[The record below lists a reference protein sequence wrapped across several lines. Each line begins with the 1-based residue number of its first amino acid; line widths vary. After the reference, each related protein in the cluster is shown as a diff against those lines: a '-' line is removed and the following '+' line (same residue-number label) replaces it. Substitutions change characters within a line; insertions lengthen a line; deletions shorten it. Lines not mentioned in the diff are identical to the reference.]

1 MINRKTAI
9 YTVMV
14 IAISLLSSVGL
25 FYYLKTDGFSL
36 EHSIKTKQAII
47 QEAATSQ
54 DPDLQNKA
62 KVASQE
68 LALLQQQQ
76 IIDRLTQSIDEKQAL
91 IANTNG
97 EVTPEAVNKRV
108 TAGKD
113 LIAIQEQKFIAQDTY
128 NKIENG
134 DGYILFTWNGT
145 SYTKKDLWQTIL
157 GSFVFI
163 GLLFIKFIIFK
174 DRYMR

>member
-9 YTVMV
+9 YTAIV
-14 IAISLLSSVGL
+14 IIFSLLSSVGL
-25 FYYLKTDGFSL
+25 FYYLKTDGFSI

-47 QEAATSQ
+47 QEAATNQ

-62 KVASQE
+62 KIASQE

-76 IIDRLTQSIDEKQAL
+76 VIDGLSQSIAEKQAI
-91 IANTNG
+91 IASTNG
-97 EVTPEAVNKRV
+97 EVTPEAVNKRL
-108 TAGKD
+108 TAGRE
-113 LIAIQEQKFIAQDTY
+113 LLAIQEQKFVAQDAY
-128 NKIENG
+128 KKIENS
-134 DGYILFTWNGT
+134 DDYILFSWDGRT
-145 SYTKKDLWQTIL
+145 YTKKDLWQTVL